1 MQGPWEMLGEPC
13 QEDAIDRADSGTEAL
28 TRPYGIDFATLNGV
42 RSTS

>member
-28 TRPYGIDFATLNGV
+28 VNEALWN
-42 RSTS
+42 